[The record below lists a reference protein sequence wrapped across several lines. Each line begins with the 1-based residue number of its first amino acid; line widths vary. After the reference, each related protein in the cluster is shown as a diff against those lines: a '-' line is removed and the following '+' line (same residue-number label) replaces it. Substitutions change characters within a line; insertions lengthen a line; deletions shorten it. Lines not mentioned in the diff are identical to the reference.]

1 MYLSIIILP
10 LLGSI
15 VSGFMGRKVGITGS
29 LYITCTCLL
38 LSSFLMTI
46 AFYEVA
52 ICSSPIS
59 VYLTSWIN
67 SELLTINWEFMFD
80 QLSVSM
86 IIPVCYISTIVH
98 IYSVSYMNGDP
109 HIQRFFSYLS
119 LFTFFMLVLVSGA
132 NYLVMFI
139 G

>member
-1 MYLSIIILP
+1 MYLSILLLP

-15 VSGFMGRKVGITGS
+15 SAGLFGRKLGSTGS
-29 LYITCTCLL
+29 QIVTIICLVVASIL
-38 LSSFLMTI
+38 ASI

-52 ICSSPIS
+52 ICSSPINI
-59 VYLTSWIN
+59 YLTSWIN

-86 IIPVCYISTIVH
+86 ILTVSYISTIVH

-109 HIQRFFSYLS
+109 AMYSGKILMWGKLS
-119 LFTFFMLVLVSGA
+119 NSGDLLKLLIP
-132 NYLVMFI
+132 NYI
-139 G
+139 